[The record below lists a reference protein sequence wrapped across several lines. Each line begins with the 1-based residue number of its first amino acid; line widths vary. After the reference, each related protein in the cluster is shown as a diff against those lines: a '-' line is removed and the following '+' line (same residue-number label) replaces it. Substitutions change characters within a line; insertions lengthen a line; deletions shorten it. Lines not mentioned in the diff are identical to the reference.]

1 MRAAP
6 SFHDGDG
13 HDQQHAMN
21 QLGMEQAVQVGR
33 DLHGFAESHV
43 VPQDTPPTTTA
54 TATATNAAADTTA
67 AGVTAFAAIVYTPQ
81 PGRENGDTRDT
92 SRMSWHA

>member
-33 DLHGFAESHV
+33 NLHGLAEPHV
-43 VPQDTPPTTTA
+43 VPQDTPTATTA
-54 TATATNAAADTTA
+54 ADPAA

-81 PGRENGDTRDT
+81 PDRENGDMRDT
-92 SRMSWHA
+92 HMC